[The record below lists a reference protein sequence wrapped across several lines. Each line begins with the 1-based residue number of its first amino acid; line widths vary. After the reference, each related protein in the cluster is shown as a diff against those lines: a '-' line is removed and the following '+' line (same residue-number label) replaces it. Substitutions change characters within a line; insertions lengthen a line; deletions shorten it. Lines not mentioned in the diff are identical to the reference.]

1 MLVIGIL
8 LCLFVVNRSFC
19 WIDWL
24 GVRCPNSCFKDWFVG
39 VCFLWNDWLIV
50 CEGNNELEIV
60 LKSGSD
66 VYEWRRVGRG
76 TVGMNGFLN
85 RKDIIIVK
93 GDSSERGYVCLWGW
107 VKGSTLQSD
116 DTRILEWSTVFICSE
131 WSEFRQVYS
140 SVHFTIITSHDQFR
154 IHSNFP
160 EPECILTK
168 SNGSQFR

>member
-39 VCFLWNDWLIV
+39 VCFLWNDWWIV

-66 VYEWRRVGRG
+66 VYEWGRGGRG
-76 TVGMNGFLN
+76 TVDLNGFLALESILHG
-85 RKDIIIVK
+85 RRYS
-93 GDSSERGYVCLWGW
+93 GERGYVCMWGW

-116 DTRILEWSTVFICSE
+116 DTRKLQRFSAFNAD

-140 SVHFTIITSHDQFR
+140 SFRFTITTSHDQFR
-154 IHSNFP
+154 WFIIIV
-160 EPECILTK
+160 ET
-168 SNGSQFR
+168 